1 VEYATLI
8 MTRHIMHTSQATQSN
23 QTQSTQN
30 ASNQHASTQQPAQQ
44 SSHQNLLPGQLRII
58 RLKQVI
64 ELTGL
69 SRSTIY
75 DVMNPK
81 STRYDPD
88 FPKSIQLTQ
97 GTVGWVYTEVE
108 QWIENKIKQAREQTS

>member
-1 VEYATLI
+1 
-8 MTRHIMHTSQATQSN
+8 MHTAQTTQIK

-30 ASNQHASTQQPAQQ
+30 ASTPQSAQQ
-44 SSHQNLLPGQLRII
+44 SPHQNIVPGQLRII

-108 QWIENKIKQAREQTS
+108 QWIENKIKQARQ

>member
-1 VEYATLI
+1 
-8 MTRHIMHTSQATQSN
+8 MHTAQTN

-30 ASNQHASTQQPAQQ
+30 TSTPQSAQQ
-44 SSHQNLLPGQLRII
+44 SSHQNFILGQLRII

-88 FPKSIQLTQ
+88 FPTSIQLTQ
-97 GTVGWVYTEVE
+97 GTVGWIYTEVE
-108 QWIENKIKQAREQTS
+108 QWIENKIKQSRQ

>member
-1 VEYATLI
+1 
-8 MTRHIMHTSQATQSN
+8 MHTAQIN
-23 QTQSTQN
+23 QMNQIQSTQN
-30 ASNQHASTQQPAQQ
+30 VSNPHSAQQ
-44 SSHQNLLPGQLRII
+44 SPHQNIVPGQLRII

-75 DVMNPK
+75 DLMNPK

-108 QWIENKIKQAREQTS
+108 QWIENKIKQCRE

>member
-1 VEYATLI
+1 
-8 MTRHIMHTSQATQSN
+8 MHTSQTTQIN
-23 QTQSTQN
+23 QTQSPQN
-30 ASNQHASTQQPAQQ
+30 V
-44 SSHQNLLPGQLRII
+44 LPVQLRII

-64 ELTGL
+64 EITGL

-88 FPKSIQLTQ
+88 FPTSIQLTQ
-97 GTVGWVYTEVE
+97 GTVGWIYTEVE
-108 QWIENKIKQAREQTS
+108 QWIENKIKQSRQ

>member
-1 VEYATLI
+1 
-8 MTRHIMHTSQATQSN
+8 MHTSQATQIN

-30 ASNQHASTQQPAQQ
+30 TSTQQSVQQ
-44 SSHQNLLPGQLRII
+44 SSHQKIVPGQLRII

-75 DVMNPK
+75 DLMNPK
-81 STRYDPD
+81 LTRYDPD

-97 GTVGWVYTEVE
+97 GTVGWIYTEVE
-108 QWIENKIKQAREQTS
+108 QWIENKIKQSRQ